1 MPRLRMAAT
10 LAVVGS
16 LLGVGTAAGREADAL
31 ACVAGTEVVAAQA
44 SSSGYRREV
53 HDVRRLQGAEASA
66 TESVIA
72 GVGGV
77 QIAVYFH
84 VIQSGS
90 AGAVTP
96 VQIADQIDVLNASF
110 AASGWQFVL
119 AGVTVTNNATW
130 FNEFR
135 NGSQVEK
142 AAKAALRTGSADD
155 LNIYTANLQ
164 GGMLGFSSF
173 PWEYSKNPVD
183 DGVALLYSTLPGGS
197 AFPYNAGDSAVHEVG
212 TWMGLLNTFAGG
224 CNKKGDLVEDTPAE
238 RNPAFL
244 CEERDSCKAPG
255 TDPIHNF
262 MDFGEDACMD
272 HFTPGQANRMDAMW
286 VIYRDGN

>member
-1 MPRLRMAAT
+1 MHRLRMAAT
-10 LAVVGS
+10 LAVAGS
-16 LLGVGTAAGREADAL
+16 LLSVGTALGRSIDEL
-31 ACVAGTEVVAAQA
+31 ACLPSADVAARAA
-44 SSSGYRREV
+44 SSAYSREV
-53 HDVRRLQGAEASA
+53 HDAQRLQGADAS
-66 TESVIA
+66 TTDSLIA
-72 GVGGV
+72 GVGGGP
-77 QIAVYFH
+77 IAVYFH

-90 AGAVTP
+90 AGAVTDLQITD
-96 VQIADQIDVLNASF
+96 QIAVLNASF
-110 AASGWQFVL
+110 AASGWEFVL
-119 AGVTVTNNATW
+119 AEITRTDNATW

-135 NGSQVEK
+135 NGSQVER

-164 GGMLGFSSF
+164 GGMLGFSTF
-173 PWEYSKNPVD
+173 PWEYNKNPTD
-183 DGVALLYSTLPGGS
+183 DGVALLFSTLPGGS
-197 AFPYNAGDSAVHEVG
+197 AAPYNEGDSAVHEVG

-224 CNKKGDLVEDTPAE
+224 CNKKGDLVDDTPAE
-238 RNPAFL
+238 RYPAFL

-286 VIYRDGN
+286 LIYRDGN